1 MKSGIGRGLL
11 CGVLLLFGR
20 GPLFA
25 QTTGTQ
31 ATPRGTTAPPR
42 VWGIPLSA
50 CEAVGGREKAV
61 CGSYEVFEDR
71 TARSGRKL
79 KLNLMVLPATADKPE
94 PDPVFLIGGGPGES
108 AVQDEAGFGT
118 LFQKNRDVV
127 LIDQRG
133 AGGSNRL
140 ACDIDE
146 GVSAAFSRILPLE
159 KLRRCRDEL
168 EKVADLRMYTTSI
181 AMDDL
186 DEVRG
191 ALGYGQINVIGG
203 SYGTTAALDYL
214 RRHPDHVRTI
224 TVDGVVPPSFRVP
237 LPFPHTVQKSMQDV
251 FERCAANDKCHAAY
265 PHLEDEFEAVLE
277 RLGKAPMTFKF
288 ASPPGLKQ
296 PVEVTLTRD
305 MFTDFL
311 RRILYT
317 LPGISLMPAA
327 IHSAYNGD
335 FALYARMCYEFSI
348 RSQND
353 TPFGMYFSILCNESF
368 PFLSDDEVARISK
381 GSYTGDFRIRA
392 QREMCAGWPNA
403 NTPKSFVEPVRSDK
417 PVLLLSGELDP
428 AAQPEYAAEAAKYLS
443 HNKHIIVRNGS
454 HGQFAP
460 CITKIMVQFLDAAST
475 GGLDTSC
482 VDQIPLPAFKL
493 GPILS
498 QAAIPVK
505 TLAEYAGTYEL
516 MPGTTASVT
525 LDGSQLTLMFGGAPE
540 GLALYPE
547 SDSKFFVILANFEIE
562 FFHDTTGKIT
572 HFVMHQLYRD
582 VTLTRK

>member
-1 MKSGIGRGLL
+1 
-11 CGVLLLFGR
+11 
-20 GPLFA
+20 
-25 QTTGTQ
+25 
-31 ATPRGTTAPPR
+31 
-42 VWGIPLSA
+42 
-50 CEAVGGREKAV
+50 
-61 CGSYEVFEDR
+61 
-71 TARSGRKL
+71 
-79 KLNLMVLPATADKPE
+79 
-94 PDPVFLIGGGPGES
+94 
-108 AVQDEAGFGT
+108 
-118 LFQKNRDVV
+118 
-127 LIDQRG
+127 
-133 AGGSNRL
+133 
-140 ACDIDE
+140 
-146 GVSAAFSRILPLE
+146 
-159 KLRRCRDEL
+159 
-168 EKVADLRMYTTSI
+168 
-181 AMDDL
+181 
-186 DEVRG
+186 
-191 ALGYGQINVIGG
+191 
-203 SYGTTAALDYL
+203 
-214 RRHPDHVRTI
+214 
-224 TVDGVVPPSFRVP
+224 
-237 LPFPHTVQKSMQDV
+237 
-251 FERCAANDKCHAAY
+251 
-265 PHLEDEFEAVLE
+265 
-277 RLGKAPMTFKF
+277 
-288 ASPPGLKQ
+288 
-296 PVEVTLTRD
+296 
-305 MFTDFL
+305 
-311 RRILYT
+311 
-317 LPGISLMPAA
+317 
-327 IHSAYNGD
+327 
-335 FALYARMCYEFSI
+335 
-348 RSQND
+348 
-353 TPFGMYFSILCNESF
+353 MYFSILCNESF

>member
-1 MKSGIGRGLL
+1 
-11 CGVLLLFGR
+11 
-20 GPLFA
+20 
-25 QTTGTQ
+25 
-31 ATPRGTTAPPR
+31 
-42 VWGIPLSA
+42 
-50 CEAVGGREKAV
+50 
-61 CGSYEVFEDR
+61 
-71 TARSGRKL
+71 
-79 KLNLMVLPATADKPE
+79 
-94 PDPVFLIGGGPGES
+94 
-108 AVQDEAGFGT
+108 
-118 LFQKNRDVV
+118 
-127 LIDQRG
+127 
-133 AGGSNRL
+133 
-140 ACDIDE
+140 
-146 GVSAAFSRILPLE
+146 
-159 KLRRCRDEL
+159 
-168 EKVADLRMYTTSI
+168 
-181 AMDDL
+181 
-186 DEVRG
+186 
-191 ALGYGQINVIGG
+191 LGYGQINVFGG

-265 PHLEDEFEAVLE
+265 PHLQDEFEAVLE
-277 RLGKAPMTFKF
+277 RLGKAPITFRF
-288 ASPPGLKQ
+288 ASPPSLKQ

-305 MFTDFL
+305 MFADFL
-311 RRILYT
+311 RRILYA

-335 FALYARMCYEFSI
+335 FALYARMCYELSI

-353 TPFGMYFSILCNESF
+353 DTLGMYFSILCNESF
-368 PFLSDDEVARISK
+368 PFISDDEVARISK

-392 QREMCAGWPNA
+392 QREMCVGWPNA
-403 NTPKSFVEPVRSDK
+403 NTSKSFVEPVRSDK

-460 CITKIMVQFLDAAST
+460 CITKIMVQFLDAGST

-482 VDQIPLPAFKL
+482 VDQIPMPVFKL

-498 QAAIPVK
+498 QVSIPVK
-505 TLAEYAGTYEL
+505 TLAEYVGTYEL

-525 LDGSQLTLMFGGAPE
+525 LDGSQLTLLFGGAPE

-547 SDSKFFVILANFEIE
+547 SDTKFFVILANFEIE

-572 HFVMHQLYRD
+572 HFVMHQPSRD